1 MAAVLEIAFLIAL
14 AACALGIVGLLILFA
29 ASIWGMAMD
38 KLHEEVR
45 EEAFD
50 LEYKRNR
57 NDFMYWKYM
66 GKD

>member
-14 AACALGIVGLLILFA
+14 SACSLGVVGLLILFA
-29 ASIWGMAMD
+29 ASIWGKAMD

-45 EEAFD
+45 KEAAD

-66 GKD
+66 VKD